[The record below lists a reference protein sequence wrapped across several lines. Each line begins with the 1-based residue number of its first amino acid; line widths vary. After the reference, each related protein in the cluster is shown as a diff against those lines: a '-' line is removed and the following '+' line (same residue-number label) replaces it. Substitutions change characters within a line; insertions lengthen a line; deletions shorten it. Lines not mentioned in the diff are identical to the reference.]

1 MFEIKTVPSCPGQIL
16 RNYQS
21 DEISGINITGKFVVK
36 TREKEFTTSIYPFL
50 QTDHLVDQLIGK
62 ANLYHR
68 YWWKMFG
75 MRLCWTNIVGY
86 LLEMLVIDFCD
97 LVTISHQHEVTH

>member
-16 RNYQS
+16 RNYQA
-21 DEISGINITGKFVVK
+21 DEISGINIAGKFVVK

-62 ANLYHR
+62 AYLCHR
-68 YWWKMFG
+68 CWCKIFE
-75 MRLCWTNIVGY
+75 MRLSWS
-86 LLEMLVIDFCD
+86 LV
-97 LVTISHQHEVTH
+97 